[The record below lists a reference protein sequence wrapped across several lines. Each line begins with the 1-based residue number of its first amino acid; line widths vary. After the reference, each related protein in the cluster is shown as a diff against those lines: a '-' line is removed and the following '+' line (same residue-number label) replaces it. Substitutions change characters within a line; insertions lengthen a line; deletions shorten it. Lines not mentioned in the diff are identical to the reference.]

1 MYSFLLLRYRN
12 TTRKDDIMAKAKK
25 LPSGSWRCQAYSHT
39 VTITDPKTGE
49 IKKKRIYKSFTSDD
63 PSPKG
68 RKEAE
73 LAAAM
78 YQANNQ
84 RQLLSAEPPINLT
97 LTEAIDRYLDSSDN
111 VLSPS
116 TVHGYRI
123 IQRNGF
129 KNLMNIRIN
138 DITQE
143 MLQTAVNHE
152 ASLIVKGHKIS
163 PKTVHNRYGLIS
175 AVLNRYHPELS
186 AHIRLPQV
194 ETKIMTLPEPE
205 SIMKAFKGD
214 RLELA
219 VLLAMWMSFSMSEIR
234 GLSKSKSIDGD
245 YIVIRE
251 VRVQLSSGDIV
262 KPQGKVSTRNRMHR
276 IPAYIK
282 SLIDQV
288 DGDIIVP
295 YSAHAIY
302 CHFRTVLRQ
311 NNIPHISFHGLRHLN
326 ASVMAKLNIPEKY
339 AMERGGWKTDTVMKR
354 VYTHTFSNERIKVDN
369 IIDEYFETMQHE
381 MQHE

>member
-1 MYSFLLLRYRN
+1 MPCLC
-12 TTRKDDIMAKAKK
+12 
-25 LPSGSWRCQAYSHT
+25 GVWRFANAY
-39 VTITDPKTGE
+39 
-49 IKKKRIYKSFTSDD
+49 Y
-63 PSPKG
+63 SPKG

-175 AVLNRYHPELS
+175 AVLNRYRPELS